1 MALPSGD
8 SSMKLNTNAGASIA
22 ALTVLAV
29 LAACSQGA
37 PSAQSVA
44 TAIVEVPTAVVATLE
59 PRFNPTS
66 AVGGG
71 ANASN
76 AVSTDDLNALLA
88 GLPQATAFKVTANS
102 SPAGARGAEVT
113 SISLNVQDTAGV
125 LKSLD
130 QAGKRTMVETL
141 LNAAGTTWPKATVSL
156 LVTDATAGGSPI
168 IGSRPPGG
176 PNLVLV
182 S

>member
-1 MALPSGD
+1 MS
-8 SSMKLNTNAGASIA
+8 LNTNTVAGVA
-22 ALTVLAV
+22 ALAVLVV

-37 PSAQSVA
+37 PPSPQSVA

-66 AVGGG
+66 AAGGG

-76 AVSTDDLNALLA
+76 SVSADDLNALLA
-88 GLPQATAFKVTANS
+88 GLPQASAFKVTANS
-102 SPAGARGAEVT
+102 SPAGARGAEVM
-113 SISLNVQDTAGV
+113 SISVNVQDTAGV
-125 LKSLD
+125 LKTLD
-130 QAGKRTMVETL
+130 QAGKRTVVETL

-156 LVTDATAGGSPI
+156 LVTDATAGGSPM